1 MINFSLLDEAYPN
14 DDKIQQ
20 KKQKKNKNNNEEP
33 VVKNECSI
41 QAPMYTIPMT
51 CDSNK
56 LYQDAI
62 HVSLGD
68 NTTTNNYKKDG
79 IKSYDFDEM
88 DAYLNIS
95 DINNKNNIDKKE
107 EFKTTPLIS
116 EYLKTFKDNF
126 KNNGDKI
133 NIEQFTNNNSL
144 KVDVNLYN
152 LFLFI
157 FLGIIIIML
166 IDQITKL
173 VIISQ

>member
-20 KKQKKNKNNNEEP
+20 KKQKKNKHNNEEP
-33 VVKNECSI
+33 VIKNDCTI
-41 QAPMYTIPMT
+41 QAPIYTIPMT

-62 HVSLGD
+62 HVSLGGD
-68 NTTTNNYKKDG
+68 NATTNNYKKDG

-95 DINNKNNIDKKE
+95 DINNKKE
-107 EFKTTPLIS
+107 ELKTTPAIS

-126 KNNGDKI
+126 KNNEGKI